1 MGQLIPTD
9 KIADYV
15 GFITEP
21 TEWFKVEQSQI
32 NAFAD
37 ATLDHQFI
45 HVDADKAAK
54 TPFGTTIAHGFL
66 SLSMLSHF
74 AESFSVGI
82 EGVQM
87 GINYGFDKVRFL
99 APVKVNSEIRALATI
114 DSIVEKSPGKFMLAF
129 NITVEIKGSDKPA
142 LMAQWLTM
150 QVVA

>member
-1 MGQLIPTD
+1 MGQLIPKD
-9 KIADYV
+9 KISSYV
-15 GFITEP
+15 GFQTEP

-45 HVDADKAAK
+45 HVDAEKAAK
-54 TPFGTTIAHGFL
+54 TPFGSTIAHGFL

-82 EGVQM
+82 EGVKM

-99 APVKVNSEIRALATI
+99 TPVKVNSEIRALAKIDTI
-114 DSIVEKSPGKFMLAF
+114 IEKSPGKFMITF
-129 NITVEIKGSDKPA
+129 RVTVEIKGEEKPA

-150 QVVA
+150 QIVD

>member
-1 MGQLIPTD
+1 MGQLIPKD
-9 KIADYV
+9 KISSYV
-15 GFITEP
+15 GFQTEP

-45 HVDADKAAK
+45 HVDAEKAAK
-54 TPFGTTIAHGFL
+54 TPFGSTIAHGFL
-66 SLSMLSHF
+66 SLSMLAHF

-82 EGVQM
+82 EGVKM

-99 APVKVNSEIRALATI
+99 TPVKVNSEIRALATI
-114 DSIVEKSPGKFMLAF
+114 DTIIEKSPGKFMITF
-129 NITVEIKGSDKPA
+129 SVTVEIKGEEKPA

-150 QVVA
+150 QIVD